1 MQRNR
6 SKKKEGY
13 FWKSSKITV
22 SGTISLKAETA
33 SNSVRTVSVEEAR
46 IGEKEFLKLK
56 RRVGGGVERRKENDA
71 VVRMEDDDD
80 DDDAG
85 EGEEEIAA

>member
-1 MQRNR
+1 MQRSR

-33 SNSVRTVSVEEAR
+33 SNSVTTVSVEEAR
-46 IGEKEFLKLK
+46 IRGKEFLELK
-56 RRVGGGVERRKENDA
+56 RRVGGGVERKKENDV
-71 VVRMEDDDD
+71 VVRMEGDDDD
-80 DDDAG
+80 DEA
-85 EGEEEIAA
+85 GEEEIAA